1 MKKDLHVCVSEG
13 GMLVIM
19 QFFFFFFSDF
29 NGISLINLN
38 IQVMGLP
45 YALDSW
51 LLYWVVRM
59 KIC

>member
-1 MKKDLHVCVSEG
+1 MIEKGFACVCVSEG

-19 QFFFFFFSDF
+19 QIFFFFPDF
-29 NGISLINLN
+29 NGLSLINLT

-51 LLYWVVRM
+51 LLYWVV
-59 KIC
+59 